1 MSTLIEKVR
10 DGEFILSEANG
21 TRSRE
26 KTYLNSAA
34 PAMVSGTAVGVI
46 TSEGDYTIYNNSATN
61 GSEVCAGILYTSVGP
76 GPADRT
82 VVIIKRDAE
91 VSAEKLIGVDAN
103 AKADLLA
110 AGIVVRGSAS

>member
-26 KTYLNSAA
+26 TVVIDSSA
-34 PAMVSGTAVGVI
+34 PAMLSGTAVGVV
-46 TSEGDYTIYNNSATN
+46 TADGEYTTYNDGATD
-61 GSEVCAGILYTSVGP
+61 GSEVCAGILYTSVGA
-76 GPADRT
+76 GPADRKG
-82 VVIIKRDAE
+82 VVIKRDAE

-110 AGIVVRGSAS
+110 LGIVLRGSAP